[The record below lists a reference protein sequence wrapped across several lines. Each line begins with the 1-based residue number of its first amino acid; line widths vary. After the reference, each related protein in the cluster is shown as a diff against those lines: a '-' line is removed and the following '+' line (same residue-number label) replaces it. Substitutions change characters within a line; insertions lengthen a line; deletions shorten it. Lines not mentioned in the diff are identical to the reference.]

1 MAITDKTEGVWLL
14 DEVYNKQNQGGIWS
28 YSATDPQQMWQWGFQ
43 EQGSMALG
51 IPYPAA
57 VANNKNQ
64 DYSSP
69 VRVGTATNWG
79 VPATHATGPLGAS
92 EPGFAYFG
100 EQTAMLMM
108 KQDGTLWGCGE
119 NKGGTQ
125 MRGPQNSPRSSPV
138 QLPGTWAR
146 IGGTKQCVHGIK
158 TNNTL
163 WGWGLVQYG
172 QLGNN
177 ETQGEPHNPSGYS
190 SPIQIPGSWNRVYNV
205 GSYGGMATKT
215 DGTLWA
221 WGNNGS
227 GCLGQ
232 NVGGE
237 NNRRSSPAQIG
248 TENTWSDAGQVGGN
262 GETLMTKTDG
272 TLWMW
277 GRSNGFNTGVIKRSS
292 PAQIGTDTDWGT
304 FAGAAGVGGYQHMAC
319 IKQDGTLWM
328 WGVNYYGQLGLN
340 ENTNPSNEGRSSPT
354 QIPGTTWK
362 QVSCGLYGTSALKTD
377 NTLWVWGKN
386 EKGQFGNNEAGPNQ
400 YRSSPTQIP
409 GSWVGQEGFDRQT
422 TAALR
427 IPT

>member
-43 EQGSMALG
+43 EQGSMSPNT
-51 IPYPAA
+51 PYPAA
-57 VANNKNQ
+57 VISNKNQ
-64 DYSSP
+64 DMSSP
-69 VRVGTATNWG
+69 VRVGNTDDWG
-79 VPATHATGPLGAS
+79 TPATYAGGSAV
-92 EPGFAYFG
+92 PGFAFFG
-100 EQTAMLMM
+100 EQTAMMM
-108 KQDGTLWGCGE
+108 LKQDGTLYGVGE
-119 NKGGTQ
+119 NKNGTQ
-125 MRGPQNSPRSSPV
+125 ARGPQNSPRSSPV
-138 QLPGTWAR
+138 QIPGAWKM
-146 IGGTKQCVHGIK
+146 ISGTKQAVYGIK
-158 TNNTL
+158 QNNTL
-163 WGWGLVQYG
+163 WAWGSVQNG

-177 ETQGEPHNPSGYS
+177 EANPNPAPSGVS
-190 SPIQIPGSWNRVYNV
+190 SPIQIPGTWNRVYNTQTYTGLASKTDNTLWIWGTNQDGCLGQNSNNPAISSPTQIPGSWSSAGQV
-205 GSYGGMATKT
+205 GANGETVFTKT
-215 DGTLWA
+215 DGTLW
-221 WGNNGS
+221 
-227 GCLGQ
+227 
-232 NVGGE
+232 V
-237 NNRRSSPAQIG
+237 
-248 TENTWSDAGQVGGN
+248 
-262 GETLMTKTDG
+262 
-272 TLWMW
+272 W
-277 GRSNGFNTGVIKRSS
+277 GRANGLNTAPVKRSS
-292 PAQIGTDTDWGT
+292 PVQVGTDTDWGT
-304 FAGAAGVGGYQHMAC
+304 SAGHAGSGGYQHMAC